1 MSRHGRATFSV
12 LLSSD
17 LAVVGLLIL
26 TPLISPN
33 SSKGGGG
40 VGFQAIVEPLGL
52 AAVKAIVA
60 ITAIIAGGRLP
71 LWPIYKQVAENQNAE
86 IFSANRL
93 LVILG
98 TSLLTARTGL
108 SMTLGAF
115 LVGMSIDP
123 KLFVSNFPVIMGTLP
138 LLIGGKTILVAVA
151 GRLFGISI
159 ISAIRVGLL
168 LAPGR
173 EFAFVAFG
181 EAVNQRNCQRQV
193 LGQKKN
199 YLRGFGIGPQP
210 SSTFDAAARAR
221 DQQMDAMRAEM
232 EALHEERQRDHEELM
247 RDREE
252 GKRDHE
258 EMMREREELMK
269 QAEDGKKAREAQVQL
284 NHLNNMVSRLTS
296 LLQP

>member
-12 LLSSD
+12 LLSRYLCGLRNYVD
-17 LAVVGLLIL
+17 LGCHEDL
-26 TPLISPN
+26 
-33 SSKGGGG
+33 
-40 VGFQAIVEPLGL
+40 VGFQAIAEPLGL

-98 TSLLTARTGL
+98 TSLLTANWPFHDIRSVFGWFA
-108 SMTLGAF
+108 SCGN
-115 LVGMSIDP
+115 VGMSIDP

-168 LAPGR
+168 LGPGR

-232 EALHEERQRDHEELM
+232 EALHEERQRDHEEMM
-247 RDREE
+247 REREE